1 MSGIPTSTTDSYGGS
16 NTGRYVLEVG
26 TDGTSIDGTNTIE
39 SSELN
44 QMTLPTSHLGYSKWF
59 MVGPQMEYH
68 QHQQ

>member
-44 QMTLPTSHLGYSKWF
+44 QMICQLHILDIVNGSW
-59 MVGPQMEYH
+59 
-68 QHQQ
+68 

>member
-44 QMTLPTSHLGYSKWF
+44 QIDISNFTSWI
-59 MVGPQMEYH
+59 
-68 QHQQ
+68 